1 MDLKLYLALTGAVG
15 LAYLSYSYL
24 NKPKVIYLPKD
35 LTKRICQEI
44 KHQMMI
50 VCITYSKAMKKIRE
64 DNGDK
69 LKGK

>member
-1 MDLKLYLALTGAVG
+1 MDLKVYLVLAGSLG

-24 NKPKVIYLPKD
+24 NKPKSITMDKE

-50 VCITYSKAMKKIRE
+50 VCITYSKAMKKIR
-64 DNGDK
+64 
-69 LKGK
+69 